1 MTKPNS
7 FVKNL
12 KNINKSINSLLER
25 NLNKLKFDNLKIL
38 ASNNKF
44 ILTFV
49 ALFFLFVSY
58 LLVPTFY
65 KQGDISKELKNELLN
80 KFNLDFSF
88 AQNLNYNFFPRPHF
102 VSSESSILEN
112 QNKIAD
118 IDKLKIYVS
127 LDNLFSLKNVNIKE
141 VILDNTNFELNIK
154 NSNFFIKLL
163 DNNFLDANLNIKNS
177 NIFFRD
183 SENEI
188 LFINIIKDLKY
199 YYDPN
204 ELKNILYSK
213 NEIFNT
219 PFSLKAINHKDE
231 TKLYTKLNLD
241 FAKLQ
246 IENIFNYKD
255 DIKSGSA
262 TLLFNKDKS
271 LINYK
276 TNKNF
281 FEFDYFNE
289 LENKKFLYK
298 GKFNFKPFYSSI
310 EGDIEEINFSYIFG
324 TNAIVAELLK
334 TEIFNNK
341 NLDFKLNI
349 NANKI
354 KNNPKF
360 TNLFLKSKIQEG
372 LIDIDDTK
380 LEWKDSSVIKLT
392 DTLIFVRDGK
402 LFLDGKSKIKI
413 TNAKNIYKFLLTPK
427 NFRKKIKTIDFNFS
441 YSFNDNAIILSDIII
456 DGKYNQK
463 VNERL
468 NNIYL
473 RDNDLQN
480 KIYFKNMMN
489 DAIAAYAG

>member
-25 NLNKLKFDNLKIL
+25 NLNKLKFDNLKIV

-80 KFNLDFSF
+80 KFNLHFTF
-88 AQNLNYNFFPRPHF
+88 TQKLNYNFFPRPHF
-102 VSSESSILEN
+102 VSDKSSILEN
-112 QNKIAD
+112 QNKIAE

-127 LDNLFSLKNVNIKE
+127 LDNLFFLKDININE
-141 VILDNTNFELNIK
+141 VILENTNFELNIK
-154 NSNFFIKLL
+154 NRNFFVKLL
-163 DNNFLDANLNIKNS
+163 DNSFLDANLNIKNS

-188 LFINIIKDLKY
+188 LFINIIKNLKY
-199 YYDPN
+199 YFDPN
-204 ELKNILYSK
+204 ELKNILYSE

-219 PFSLKAINHKDE
+219 PFSLKVIDHQDE
-231 TKLYTKLNLD
+231 KKIYTKLD
-241 FAKLQ
+241 FDSINFQ
-246 IENIFNYKD
+246 IENIFNYGNE
-255 DIKSGSA
+255 INIGSA
-262 TLLFNKDKS
+262 ALLFNSDKS

-289 LENKKFLYK
+289 LENQKFLYK
-298 GKFNFKPFYSSI
+298 GKFNFNPFYSSL
-310 EGDIEEINFSYIFG
+310 EGDTKEINFSHIFG
-324 TNAIVAELLK
+324 TNAIVTELLK

-349 NANKI
+349 TANKI
-354 KNNPKF
+354 KNNRSLQK
-360 TNLFLKSKIQEG
+360 LFLKSQIQEG

-380 LEWKDSSVIKLT
+380 LEWKDNSLIRLT

-413 TNAKNIYKFLLTPK
+413 KNPKNIYKFLLTPK
-427 NFRKKIKTIDFNFS
+427 NFRKNIKTIDLGFS
-441 YSFNDNAIILSDIII
+441 YSFDEKAIIFNNIMI

-463 VNERL
+463 VNSKL
-468 NNIYL
+468 NNIYF
-473 RDNDLQN
+473 RGSSMQN
-480 KIYFKNMMN
+480 KIFLKNMIN
-489 DAIAAYAG
+489 DLLKSYSG

>member
-80 KFNLDFSF
+80 KFNLDFTF
-88 AQNLNYNFFPRPHF
+88 TQKLDYNFFPRPHF
-102 VSSESSILEN
+102 VSRESSIIKY

-127 LDNLFSLKNVNIKE
+127 LDYLFSLKNININE
-141 VILDNTNFELNIK
+141 VILENTNFELNIK
-154 NSNFFIKLL
+154 NRDFFIKLL
-163 DNNFLDANLNIKNS
+163 DNKFLDAKLNIKNS

-188 LFINIIKDLKY
+188 LFINIIKNLKY

-204 ELKNILYSK
+204 ELKNILYSE
-213 NEIFNT
+213 NEIFNV
-219 PFSLKAINHKDE
+219 PFSLEVVNHKDE
-231 TKLYTKLNLD
+231 TKLYTKLDLN

-246 IENIFNYKD
+246 IENLFNYKD

-262 TLLFNKDKS
+262 TILLNSDKS

-281 FEFDYFNE
+281 LEFDYSNE
-289 LENKKFLYK
+289 LENKKFFYK
-298 GKFNFKPFYSSI
+298 GKLNFKPFYSSL
-310 EGDIEEINFSYIFG
+310 EGDTEEINFSYLFD
-324 TNAIVAELLK
+324 TNAIIAELLK

-341 NLDFKLNI
+341 NIDFKLNI

-354 KNNPKF
+354 KNYWNF

-380 LEWKDSSVIKLT
+380 IEWKDNSLIKLT

-402 LFLDGKSKIKI
+402 LFLEGKSKIKI

-427 NFRKKIKTIDFNFS
+427 NFRKNIKTIDLSFS
-441 YSFNDNAIILSDIII
+441 YSFDEKGLILNDIMI
-456 DGKYNQK
+456 DGKYNQI
-463 VNERL
+463 VNSKLKNVYFRGSS
-468 NNIYL
+468 
-473 RDNDLQN
+473 RQN
-480 KIYFKNMMN
+480 KIFLKNMIN
-489 DAIAAYAG
+489 DLLKSYSG

>member
-1 MTKPNS
+1 MTKSNS

-12 KNINKSINSLLER
+12 KNISKSINSLLER
-25 NLNKLKFDNLKIL
+25 NLNKLKFDNLKIV

-80 KFNLDFSF
+80 KFNLDFTF
-88 AQNLNYNFFPRPHF
+88 NQKLNYNFFPRPHF
-102 VSSESSILEN
+102 VSSESFIFEN
-112 QNKIAD
+112 QNKIAE

-141 VILDNTNFELNIK
+141 IILENTNFELNIQ
-154 NSNFFIKLL
+154 NSNFFVKLL
-163 DNNFLDANLNIKNS
+163 ENNFLDTNFNIKNS

-188 LFINIIKDLKY
+188 LFINIIKNLKY

-204 ELKNILYSK
+204 ELKNILYSE

-219 PFSLKAINHKDE
+219 PFSLKVINHKDE

-262 TLLFNKDKS
+262 ALLFNKDKS

-310 EGDIEEINFSYIFG
+310 EGDIEEINFSHVFG

-334 TEIFNNK
+334 TEILNNK
-341 NLDFKLNI
+341 NLDFKLDI

-380 LEWKDSSVIKLT
+380 LEWKDNSLIKLT

-413 TNAKNIYKFLLTPK
+413 INAKNIYKFLLTPK
-427 NFRKKIKTIDFNFS
+427 NYRKNIKTIDFNFS
-441 YSFNDNAIILSDIII
+441 YSFDEKAIILNDIMI

-463 VNERL
+463 VNSRL
-468 NNIYL
+468 NNIYF
-473 RDNDLQN
+473 RGSSMQN
-480 KIYFKNMMN
+480 KIFLKNMIN
-489 DAIAAYAG
+489 DILKSYFG

>member
-1 MTKPNS
+1 MCKHSFAEKVFFTNS
-7 FVKNL
+7 GAESIECGLKVIRSFHHYNKNL
-12 KNINKSINSLLER
+12 VTLNPSRIFYNPSPFLCESLTTISNDFYKIADSTPELLWQT
-25 NLNKLKFDNLKIL
+25 NPKDKLKFDNLKIL

-65 KQGDISKELKNELLN
+65 KQGDISKELKKELLN
-80 KFNLDFSF
+80 KFNLQFSF

-127 LDNLFSLKNVNIKE
+127 LDYLFSLKNININE
-141 VILDNTNFELNIK
+141 VILENTNFELNIK
-154 NSNFFIKLL
+154 NSNFFVKLL

-188 LFINIIKDLKY
+188 LFINIIKNLKY

-204 ELKNILYSK
+204 ELKNILYSE

-219 PFSLKAINHKDE
+219 PFSLKVINHKDE
-231 TKLYTKLNLD
+231 TKLYTKLDLD

-255 DIKSGSA
+255 DIKSGAA
-262 TLLFNKDKS
+262 TILFNTDKS

-281 FEFDYFNE
+281 FEFNYSNE
-289 LENKKFLYK
+289 LESKKFLYN
-298 GKFNFKPFYSSI
+298 GIFFNFAESFFTAI
-310 EGDIEEINFSYIFG
+310 E
-324 TNAIVAELLK
+324 TA
-334 TEIFNNK
+334 
-341 NLDFKLNI
+341 
-349 NANKI
+349 KI
-354 KNNPKF
+354 ALAP
-360 TNLFLKSKIQEG
+360 
-372 LIDIDDTK
+372 
-380 LEWKDSSVIKLT
+380 
-392 DTLIFVRDGK
+392 K
-402 LFLDGKSKIKI
+402 LFFCLVPSSLI
-413 TNAKNIYKFLLTPK
+413 NIES
-427 NFRKKIKTIDFNFS
+427 IS
-441 YSFNDNAIILSDIII
+441 S
-456 DGKYNQK
+456 
-463 VNERL
+463 
-468 NNIYL
+468 
-473 RDNDLQN
+473 
-480 KIYFKNMMN
+480 
-489 DAIAAYAG
+489 